1 MTEVSAAAQQ
11 MIAYIKQTVVG
22 DRSVDIAVD
31 TPLVSSGL
39 VDSFALIDLLLHL
52 QKVTKRRIPIGR
64 VSPRDMDTVRL
75 MLLTAERVGKPSD

>member
-1 MTEVSAAAQQ
+1 MAEVSAAAQQ